1 MYANLYL
8 NICYRNYISINENSN
23 FVKQKKLLMPNIVLT
38 LY

>member
-1 MYANLYL
+1 MYTNLYL

-23 FVKQKKLLMPNIVLT
+23 FAKQKKLLMPNIVLT